1 MKKPNLMFPILILFF
16 FLSGACGLMYEIIWQ
31 RMLLLIFGI
40 SNFAVATVLS
50 SFMAGLALGS
60 YFFGRK
66 ADKIKRPLRL
76 YGLLEIGIA
85 LFAFIFPNI
94 LEFITSVYTAIHHQF
109 HTTWYLMNLLKFLFC
124 FVVLLIPATL
134 MGGTLPIAVRYIV
147 KSLKQVGNRVGTLYG
162 INTLGAVV
170 GCVAAGFFLIS
181 SQGAQKTGYIAAVIN
196 LSIGI
201 IVLLLDSNVFSAKV
215 EPLPEKDTKTK
226 LSLKTFPP
234 PVTNLILAVAGI
246 SGFCALSYE
255 VLWTRAITFYLQAS
269 IYAFPTMLAT
279 FLCGSALGTILIIKF
294 ADKEKS
300 TILLIG
306 ILQLLIGV
314 ASVLTIWEFGSIR
327 LFIAGLWATGTGD
340 LATFLSNGFTASFII
355 MFIPTLFMGMII
367 PLAVKV
373 YTQSM
378 NNIGGSVGHIYAIN
392 TAGAVLGS
400 FITGFALIPLIG
412 VTKGIFAISV
422 LNMVA
427 GAVVLFL
434 KDSPL
439 KIFRY
444 CLVAVSLIF
453 VIGAGMIVIPN
464 KTPIFYNSPYFMN
477 LEAGEKIL
485 YYNEGPGAT
494 ITVRRLSPYVFD
506 NNRYDLIE
514 VNAANVAG
522 TAPGLRVTQKV
533 QGHFPLI
540 LYKANTGKDPRFA
553 FILGLGTGESS
564 HCICLHDIEK
574 LDCLELVPGE
584 IKANAQFK
592 EINHDILKNNK
603 FQLTIN
609 DARNFLLTATKQYDV
624 LESDA
629 VHPEIDIGTYT
640 KEYFEICKARL
651 SKHGIFSSW
660 IPLFGISEDNFKI
673 MLKTM
678 QDVFPHV
685 MVWYSPQYNSKHA
698 LLMGLKTKLRI
709 DFARL
714 KEEMEKDA
722 IKNSLAEIGLDDPYT
737 ILSCFLIDEQA
748 ISEYTAEAP
757 SNDDD
762 KMILPYNIP
771 KQRLWAD
778 KTVHELLSLLRN
790 FSVPVNEYVENY
802 EASDPAFEKR
812 LTHALAIRDHL
823 VEGVGYF
830 FSRDYFNAAT
840 QYEMALKLNPND
852 RHIRY
857 MMDESRFLTCIEE
870 GRRLTAMGALPE
882 ASQFFGR
889 ALEMNP
895 QSAVAHNELGRLYFM
910 GGFIDPAK
918 ERFKKAIDILPDFA
932 QAHFNLAQVSFQ
944 KKKYKAARKYCE
956 KALELN
962 PNMKM
967 AKELLEEVKE

>member
-1 MKKPNLMFPILILFF
+1 MKKPNLMFLILIFFF

-31 RMLLLIFGI
+31 RLLLLIFGI

-60 YFFGRK
+60 YFFGKK

-76 YGLLEIGIA
+76 YGFLEIGIA
-85 LFAFIFPNI
+85 LFAFIFPII
-94 LEFITSVYTAIHHQF
+94 LEVITSIYTAIHHHF
-109 HTTWYLMNLLKFLFC
+109 HTTWYLMNLLKFLLC
-124 FVVLLIPATL
+124 FIVLLIPATL
-134 MGGTLPIAVRYIV
+134 MGGTLPVAVRYVV

-170 GCVAAGFFLIS
+170 GCIAAGFFLIA
-181 SQGAQKTGYIAAVIN
+181 SQGAQKTGYIAAGIN
-196 LSIGI
+196 LAIGLI
-201 IVLLLDSNVFSAKV
+201 ILLLDSKMLSNKA

-226 LSLKTFPP
+226 LTLKTFSPS
-234 PVTNLILAVAGI
+234 VANLILVVAGI
-246 SGFCALSYE
+246 SGFCALAYE

-294 ADKEKS
+294 ADNKKS
-300 TILLIG
+300 TLILIG
-306 ILQLLIGV
+306 TLQLLIGT
-314 ASVLTIWEFGSIR
+314 AAILTIWEFGSIR
-327 LFIAGLWATGTGD
+327 LFIARLWATGTND
-340 LATFLSNGFTASFII
+340 WFTFLSNGFTASFII

-378 NNIGGSVGHIYAIN
+378 SNIGRSVGHIYAIN

-400 FITGFALIPLIG
+400 FITGFVLIPLIG
-412 VTKGIFAISV
+412 VTKGIFAISI
-422 LNMVA
+422 LNIAA
-427 GAVVLFL
+427 GGVVLL
-434 KDSPL
+434 IKDSPL
-439 KIFRY
+439 RIFRY
-444 CLVAVSLIF
+444 CLVSVFLIF
-453 VIGAGMIVIPN
+453 IIGAGIIIVPN

-533 QGHFPLI
+533 QGHFPLV
-540 LYKANTGKDPRFA
+540 LFKANTGRDPRFA

-592 EINHDILKNNK
+592 DINHDILQNDK

-651 SKHGIFSSW
+651 SERGIFSSW
-660 IPLFGISEDNFKI
+660 IPLFGITEDNFKI

-709 DFARL
+709 DFAQL
-714 KEEMEKDA
+714 KLELEKDA
-722 IKNSLAEIGLDDPYT
+722 IKNSLAEIGLNDPYT

-748 ISEYTAEAP
+748 ISEYTANAP
-757 SNDDD
+757 ANDDD

-771 KQRLWAD
+771 KQRLWED
-778 KTVHELLSLLRN
+778 KTVRELLSLLMN
-790 FSVPVNEYVENY
+790 FKVPVKDYVVNY
-802 EASDPAFEKR
+802 ERIDPSFDQKLA
-812 LTHALAIRDHL
+812 HALSIRDHL
-823 VEGVGYF
+823 VEGVEYF

-840 QYEMALKLNPND
+840 KYEMAFKLKPND
-852 RHIRY
+852 KHIKY
-857 MMDESRFLTCIEE
+857 MMHESRFLTLIEE
-870 GRRLTAMGALPE
+870 GKRLTAMGALPE
-882 ASQFFGR
+882 ASQFFGK

-895 QSAVAHNELGRLYFM
+895 NSAVAHNELGRLYFM
-910 GGFIDPAK
+910 GGFFDPAK
-918 ERFKKAIDILPDFA
+918 ESFKKAITILPDFG
-932 QAHFNLAQVSFQ
+932 QAHFNLAQVYFQ
-944 KKKYKAARKYCE
+944 KKKYKAVRKYCE

-967 AKELLEEVKE
+967 AKELLEEVKR